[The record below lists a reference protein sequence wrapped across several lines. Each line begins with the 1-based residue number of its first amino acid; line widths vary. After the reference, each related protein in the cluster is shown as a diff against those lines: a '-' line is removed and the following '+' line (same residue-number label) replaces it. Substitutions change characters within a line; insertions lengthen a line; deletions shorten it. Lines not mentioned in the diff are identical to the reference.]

1 MLESAFQTAQA
12 PQVENALSQPSPLSD
27 GAAPSLAA
35 KTGGAGAGGAA
46 GGGSSPV
53 ASCLRSVLNRADPSC
68 MMFAHTVNL
77 MLKVDLSW
85 LGDGRAIY

>member
-1 MLESAFQTAQA
+1 
-12 PQVENALSQPSPLSD
+12 
-27 GAAPSLAA
+27 
-35 KTGGAGAGGAA
+35 
-46 GGGSSPV
+46 
-53 ASCLRSVLNRADPSC
+53 